1 MATTLHF
8 DARDAIRG
16 LKALRT
22 RAPYAVA
29 RAINRSVTTVRAAA
43 AREIS
48 ADLGIRVGVVKE
60 QLVVDSATPQR
71 PVATITASGRR
82 IPLID
87 LDARGPEPSR
97 GRGRGVSYRIGG
109 VRRRLP
115 HAFIA
120 QMRSGHR
127 GVFKRTRTKRLPI
140 VELHGPSLARV
151 FAKDA
156 IVKAVQARYEEA
168 MTKNLPHEIE
178 FELRRLGARSA

>member
-8 DARDAIRG
+8 DVRDAIRG

-29 RAINRSVTTVRAAA
+29 RAINKSAMSARTEA

-48 ADLGIRVGVVKE
+48 ADIGLRVG
-60 QLVVDSATPQR
+60 LVRGEISVDRATPER
-71 PVATITASGRR
+71 AIATIGVRGRR
-82 IPLID
+82 IPLIEFG
-87 LDARGPEPSR
+87 ARGKEPSR
-97 GRGRGVSYRIGG
+97 GRGRGVTYRMRG
-109 VRRRLP
+109 VRMRLP

-156 IVKAVQARYEEA
+156 IVKAVRARYEEA